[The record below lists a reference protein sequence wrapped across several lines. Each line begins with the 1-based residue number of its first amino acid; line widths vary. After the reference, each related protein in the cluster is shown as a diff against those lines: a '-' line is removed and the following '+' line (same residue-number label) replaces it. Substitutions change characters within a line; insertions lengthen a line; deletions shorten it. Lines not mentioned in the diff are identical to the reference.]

1 MPQQT
6 SRALLG
12 GGRSR
17 APESRARIEAVGN
30 AKECELCGLVALFF
44 MQMIAGDRGLRVR
57 SVHFLN
63 QLSTRTLGMPISFGT
78 ISPSI
83 PVRPSWRASCARTK
97 SSQCLDSGW
106 PNAIVF
112 TKMSLP
118 LACLALFLLLPSH
131 QVTGHTSSNS
141 QFFTW
146 SCQGQGLVQ
155 GSSMQQ
161 NHGDG
166 SVGK

>member
-57 SVHFLN
+57 NVHFLN
-63 QLSTRTLGMPISFGT
+63 QLSARTLGTPINFGT
-78 ISPSI
+78 INPSI
-83 PVRPSWRASCARTK
+83 PIRPWWRASCARTK
-97 SSQCLDSGW
+97 SSQCLDYGVV
-106 PNAIVF
+106 NANVVME
-112 TKMSLP
+112 MSLP
-118 LACLALFLLLPSH
+118 QACLALFLLLPSH
-131 QVTGHTSSNS
+131 QVTGNI
-141 QFFTW
+141 
-146 SCQGQGLVQ
+146 
-155 GSSMQQ
+155 
-161 NHGDG
+161 
-166 SVGK
+166 